1 MLEIVLV
8 LVALFVIYY
17 THLLIKWKY
26 PKINGVPVH
35 LPPGSM
41 GLPVI
46 GETIQLL
53 IPSYNSIDIH
63 PFIRKRIQRYGPIF
77 RTNLVGRPIIVT
89 ADPEVNKYIFS
100 QEGNLVEMWYLDSF
114 AKLFAFEG
122 ESKVTAIGRVH
133 RYLRGITLNH
143 FGGESLREKM
153 LPQIDASVNDNLRQW
168 STQGAVEVKSAI
180 SRMIFNFTAK
190 VAFGY
195 DLENSKGGKL
205 KTCPISLKDKEK
217 MSNMV
222 RHIIKERLI
231 NSPDE
236 RPGDFL
242 DQALNDMASEKF
254 LTEDFIAELSFGI
267 LFAAFESVST
277 TLTLAIKFLA
287 ENPLVLEELTAENEA
302 VLKKRENPDSQ
313 LTWEEY
319 KTMAFTQSVVNE
331 TLRLMNI
338 PPGLL
343 RKALKDINVKGYTIP
358 AGWTIM
364 LVTPIVHLN
373 PETYKDPLKFNPWR
387 WKDLD
392 QVTLSKSFMPFG
404 GGTRQCAGAEFSKVY
419 MAAFLHVLVTKYRWS
434 KVKGGRITRSPIL
447 LFPDG
452 VHIKITSKRD

>member
-1 MLEIVLV
+1 MSFPLNI
-8 LVALFVIYY
+8 
-17 THLLIKWKY
+17 
-26 PKINGVPVH
+26 
-35 LPPGSM
+35 PGTTFHKCM
-41 GLPVI
+41 
-46 GETIQLL
+46 
-53 IPSYNSIDIH
+53 
-63 PFIRKRIQRYGPIF
+63 
-77 RTNLVGRPIIVT
+77 
-89 ADPEVNKYIFS
+89 
-100 QEGNLVEMWYLDSF
+100 
-114 AKLFAFEG
+114 
-122 ESKVTAIGRVH
+122 
-133 RYLRGITLNH
+133 
-143 FGGESLREKM
+143 
-153 LPQIDASVNDNLRQW
+153 
-168 STQGAVEVKSAI
+168 
-180 SRMIFNFTAK
+180 
-190 VAFGY
+190 
-195 DLENSKGGKL
+195 
-205 KTCPISLKDKEK
+205 KDKDK

>member
-46 GETIQLL
+46 GETMQLL

-63 PFIRKRIQRYGPIF
+63 PFIRKRIQ
-77 RTNLVGRPIIVT
+77 
-89 ADPEVNKYIFS
+89 
-100 QEGNLVEMWYLDSF
+100 
-114 AKLFAFEG
+114 
-122 ESKVTAIGRVH
+122 
-133 RYLRGITLNH
+133 
-143 FGGESLREKM
+143 REKM

-180 SRMIFNFTAK
+180 SR
-190 VAFGY
+190 
-195 DLENSKGGKL
+195 D
-205 KTCPISLKDKEK
+205 KDK